1 MTQEEY
7 SLVNL
12 IRKYMDDLGRLV
24 IVVDNYYCSSRS
36 RGAVRFEIRESSVR
50 GGVEH
55 THLTNDDITRTYG
68 STDQVVLTEI
78 LE

>member
-1 MTQEEY
+1 MTQRRNT
-7 SLVNL
+7 LVNI

-36 RGAVRFEIRESSVR
+36 RGAVRFERRESSVR

-55 THLTNDDITRTYG
+55 THLMNDDITRTYR
-68 STDQVVLTEI
+68 STI
-78 LE
+78 K

>member
-1 MTQEEY
+1 MTQRRNT
-7 SLVNL
+7 LVNI

-55 THLTNDDITRTYG
+55 RHLTNDDITRTYG
-68 STDQVVLTEI
+68 STDQVVLTKIIE
-78 LE
+78 